1 MPADL
6 AGSSACD
13 ILGRAKHIYHPDLP
27 CDELCW
33 LGLSR
38 ALCDQPRRLYSVGSC
53 FYPSIALPP
62 SALHWRAASARFWAS
77 PNMLG
82 ATSAT
87 PFPSFL
93 RPRSRRR
100 QTRPD
105 TSIIV
110 LVSVARCRIVIL
122 GTDSS
127 QTHCWRE
134 MDSNFRFHAIG
145 FVSKLCR
152 LSADLSCGEDA
163 LSRLGTDF
171 AARLPRFSEPRPSW
185 ADRSSRRVSR
195 AVAGHPP
202 IGVVRGHSRSRR

>member
-1 MPADL
+1 MTADARGKDPMGH
-6 AGSSACD
+6 AGEPL
-13 ILGRAKHIYHPDLP
+13 IG
-27 CDELCW
+27 
-33 LGLSR
+33 
-38 ALCDQPRRLYSVGSC
+38 PRTRQRVLLV
-53 FYPSIALPP
+53 
-62 SALHWRAASARFWAS
+62 AAAA
-77 PNMLG
+77 
-82 ATSAT
+82 
-87 PFPSFL
+87 
-93 RPRSRRR
+93 
-100 QTRPD
+100 RPD